1 MGRKLAH
8 GSDVSLST
16 AASLRR
22 SRQEEPRIREVIDKW
37 VEGPLRLRRRQ
48 VVPLAHKVCR

>member
-1 MGRKLAH
+1 MGRKLGH